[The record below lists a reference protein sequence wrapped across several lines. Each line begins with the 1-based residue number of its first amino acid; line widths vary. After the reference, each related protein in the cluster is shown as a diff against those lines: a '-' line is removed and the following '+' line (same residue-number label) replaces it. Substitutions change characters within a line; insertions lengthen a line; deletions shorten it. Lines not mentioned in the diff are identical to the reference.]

1 MLMSHNN
8 VPLSVPGK
16 GMLIP
21 ISLGNSNCLGFR
33 ADAAFTKTSIGLVSS
48 DELSCFLNRFSL
60 PDGSA
65 ASLFARKRP
74 LHVDA
79 GGAKSTHTNFNDIV
93 YTIQQPQ
100 MIQHKKSHKYI
111 TVTIIRCVLNSKYCQ
126 GWKGFKLIVP
136 LNSLKTIQR
145 RQASAMWRF
154 TCLYCAMRAAIKG

>member
-1 MLMSHNN
+1 MFSGSRFDMPFASWTITSYSHSKASNQYLLLVILMPPND

-33 ADAAFTKTSIGLVSS
+33 ADAAFTSTSIGLVSS

-60 PDGSA
+60 PGGSA

-79 GGAKSTHTNFNDIV
+79 GGAKSMHINFNYTV

-100 MIQHKKSHKYI
+100 
-111 TVTIIRCVLNSKYCQ
+111 II
-126 GWKGFKLIVP
+126 
-136 LNSLKTIQR
+136 
-145 RQASAMWRF
+145 
-154 TCLYCAMRAAIKG
+154 

>member
-1 MLMSHNN
+1 MFSGSRFDMPFASWTITSYSHSKASNQYLLLVILMPHND

-33 ADAAFTKTSIGLVSS
+33 ADAAFTSTSIGLVSS

-60 PDGSA
+60 PGGSA

-79 GGAKSTHTNFNDIV
+79 GGAKSTHINFNYTV

-100 MIQHKKSHKYI
+100 
-111 TVTIIRCVLNSKYCQ
+111 II
-126 GWKGFKLIVP
+126 
-136 LNSLKTIQR
+136 
-145 RQASAMWRF
+145 
-154 TCLYCAMRAAIKG
+154 